1 MFTDVQLKVGRTLF
15 PAHRMALAADN
26 DYFYAMFTN
35 GMKETNQGVI
45 ELRDKACP
53 QKRLD
58 K

>member
-1 MFTDVQLKVGRTLF
+1 MV
-15 PAHRMALAADN
+15 LAAFS
-26 DYFYAMFTN
+26 DYFYAIFTN

-45 ELRDKACP
+45 ELRDKTCP

>member
-35 GMKETNQGVI
+35 GMKETIQEILNK
-45 ELRDKACP
+45 EMKACP
-53 QKRLD
+53 QKRLN